1 VVHLAALWAEQSG
14 DLAQVQAAVRASS
27 PTVLNYLGLD
37 AEVLAAKVP
46 DPELFSDI
54 SSLT

>member
-1 VVHLAALWAEQSG
+1 
-14 DLAQVQAAVRASS
+14 LAQVQAAVRASS
-27 PTVLNYLGLD
+27 PIVLNYLGLD